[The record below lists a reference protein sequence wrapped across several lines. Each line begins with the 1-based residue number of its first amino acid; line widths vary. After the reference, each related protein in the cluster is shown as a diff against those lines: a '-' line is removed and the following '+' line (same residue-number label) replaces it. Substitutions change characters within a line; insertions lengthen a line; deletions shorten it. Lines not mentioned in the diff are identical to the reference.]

1 MKIDHAFAGGPVF
14 ARKKARPPSWLE
26 RLLRAKCGAFVQ
38 FRRTAFEVWSN
49 FEACGRIDPSC
60 KLGPAAFCLSEKKR
74 VTLCR
79 DVICRGILRC
89 ELFGD
94 GEIVVGEEAYIGD
107 DAIIS
112 AAASVRI
119 GARTLIAQGVEIF
132 DNDTHPLDPLERRRD
147 YQFILGK
154 EKEKPPVP
162 SAPVEIGEDCWIG
175 SGAFIAKGVRIGD
188 SSVVAA
194 RSVVTRDVPARTLVG
209 GNPAREIRSLGGD
222 FLSAD

>member
-14 ARKKARPPSWLE
+14 ARKTAVAPSWLE
-26 RLLRAKCGAFVQ
+26 KLLREKCGSFLR

-49 FEACGRIDPSC
+49 FEACATIDASC
-60 KLGPAAFCLSEKKR
+60 KLGPDAFCLSEKKR

-79 DVICRGILRC
+79 GVICRGILRC

-107 DAIIS
+107 DVIVS
-112 AAASVRI
+112 AAQSVRI

-132 DNDTHPLDPLERRRD
+132 DNDTHPLDARERWRD

-154 EKEKPPVP
+154 EAEKPAVP
-162 SAPVEIGEDCWIG
+162 AAPVVIGEDCWIG
-175 SGAFIAKGVRIGD
+175 SGAFIAKGVRIGAA
-188 SSVVAA
+188 SVVAA
-194 RSVVTRDVPARTLVG
+194 RSVVTRDVPAGTLAA
-209 GNPAREIRSLGGD
+209 GNPAREIRTLGG
-222 FLSAD
+222 